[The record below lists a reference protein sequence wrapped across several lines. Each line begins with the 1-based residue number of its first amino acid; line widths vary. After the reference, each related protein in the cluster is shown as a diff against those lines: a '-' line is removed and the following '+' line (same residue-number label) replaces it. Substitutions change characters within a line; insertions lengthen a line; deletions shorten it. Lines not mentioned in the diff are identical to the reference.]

1 MSHLAEWR
9 VPRRGNKTVNHFL
22 LSLIDSEWTN
32 GRAVSK
38 PNWHFGT
45 LYLAIS
51 VSLWAN
57 FATTLPEL
65 YVTMCS
71 NQ

>member
-1 MSHLAEWR
+1 M
-9 VPRRGNKTVNHFL
+9 NHFL